1 MSKSQFRTRS
11 MPKQRVC
18 TASNVFVDK
27 NMSKIQGD
35 VFVSLFLLTRAE
47 ASLSTTLHTRATMHC
62 VYLFWPELRMLMNL
76 PHMPLPVEESP
87 GSELQ
92 ENTEPRHFLPPF
104 IPELQLP
111 CEEAVQDYSAAG
123 DEANFH
129 SEQEQE
135 PDGPLLDL
143 ELLLFTPPTTEC
155 IGPALSPLELPPP
168 TMASV

>member
-1 MSKSQFRTRS
+1 M
-11 MPKQRVC
+11 
-18 TASNVFVDK
+18 
-27 NMSKIQGD
+27 
-35 VFVSLFLLTRAE
+35 L
-47 ASLSTTLHTRATMHC
+47 C
-62 VYLFWPELRMLMNL
+62 VYLFWPELRTLMDL

-87 GSELQ
+87 GSELCLWKKA
-92 ENTEPRHFLPPF
+92 RALSFLPPF